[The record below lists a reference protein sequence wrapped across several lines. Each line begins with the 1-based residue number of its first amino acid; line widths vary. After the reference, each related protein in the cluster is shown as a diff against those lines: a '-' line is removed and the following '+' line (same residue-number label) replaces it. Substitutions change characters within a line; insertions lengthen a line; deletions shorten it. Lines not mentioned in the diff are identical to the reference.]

1 MKNKTKLN
9 IHKLID
15 NVNQNNTGIY
25 NRSPELIARLPIKI
39 SRIIGSKD
47 VYISEFIIAKIK
59 GKINELDGH
68 PEISDEILER
78 LPKSLSRP
86 YKIYEDNRTPNRDKY
101 IFINMDPAHQIV
113 VEIHRPESG
122 KTEINTIIPLNS
134 KKRKQL
140 EKNLKA
146 VFTSAGG
153 ATNPS
158 SSLSQQDRLSGV
170 NTI

>member
-1 MKNKTKLN
+1 MQNIKNLIKRVNGNKT
-9 IHKLID
+9 
-15 NVNQNNTGIY
+15 GIFT
-25 NRSPELIARLPIKI
+25 RDPELIVILPETIAT
-39 SRIIGSKD
+39 IIGSSD

-59 GKINELDGH
+59 GKIRELGGH
-68 PEISDEILER
+68 PEISDNTLER
-78 LPKSLSRP
+78 LPESLSKP
-86 YKIYEDNRTPNRDKY
+86 FKIYEDNRTPDRDKY
-101 IFINMDPAHQIV
+101 IFIKIDPAHQIV